1 MCGGSIALLL
11 IITPLS
17 VWTQRSHGFANK
29 KRERVVI
36 RLVYRLMNRNESEGK
51 ESNVHDLEEGRCGEG
66 VEKQS
71 KRDRDNNC
79 EPNRRHLPSL
89 PLRRLLPGNKP
100 QKALFLYLF
109 PSLEPIFA
117 MPALHAPHC
126 VNASDATRITNRP
139 SS

>member
-71 KRDRDNNC
+71 KRDRDNNW

-89 PLRRLLPGNKP
+89 PLRRLLPGNNHKRLSFYTSFP
-100 QKALFLYLF
+100 PLNLFLQCQLYML
-109 PSLEPIFA
+109 
-117 MPALHAPHC
+117 
-126 VNASDATRITNRP
+126 RIV
-139 SS
+139 